1 MTNRRAVRER
11 DAQPNGSETSHAS
24 AAPVPH
30 SALRTPHSAAPHS
43 PTQFS
48 EPFTGDE
55 SGRTIIE
62 LHNVSRSFGRQDVLR
77 DISIDVRAGEKL
89 CLIGESGCG
98 KSVTM
103 KLMAA
108 LLEPTSGEVLWGG
121 APVSQRSE
129 KELVEDRL
137 RFGYLFQGAALF
149 DSLNVFENI
158 AFGLR
163 QNTRMSD
170 AFLEQIVAERLK
182 DVGMPSSSASKMP
195 SELSGGMRKRVG
207 LARTL
212 ALMPDI
218 ILYDE
223 PTTGL
228 DPIMIDV
235 INSLI
240 LKTRKRRPVTSII
253 VTHEMTT
260 VRKVADRV
268 IMFYALSRLQPG
280 EPQIV
285 FEGTPDEAFMSDD
298 PRVAQFVYGEAG
310 ERLEE
315 LAVA

>member
-1 MTNRRAVRER
+1 M
-11 DAQPNGSETSHAS
+11 S
-24 AAPVPH
+24 
-30 SALRTPHSAAPHS
+30 TPT
-43 PTQFS
+43 TQFDG
-48 EPFTGDE
+48 PLTGDE

-62 LHNVSRSFGRQDVLR
+62 LQNVSRSFGQHAVLR
-77 DISIDVRAGEKL
+77 DISIEVRAGETL

-108 LLEPTSGEVLWGG
+108 LMEPSAGEVLWGG
-121 APVSQRSE
+121 TPLAQRSE
-129 KELVEDRL
+129 SELVEDRL

-149 DSLNVFENI
+149 DSLNVFENV

-163 QNTRMSD
+163 QNTKMSES
-170 AFLEQIVAERLK
+170 FLRETVAERLV
-182 DVGMPSSSASKMP
+182 DVGLPPSAADKMP

-212 ALMPDI
+212 AMMPDI

-240 LKTRKRRPVTSII
+240 LKTRKRRPVTSVV
-253 VTHEMTT
+253 VTHEMST

-268 IMFYALSRLQPG
+268 IMFYPLSRLQPA

-310 ERLEE
+310 ERLQE
-315 LAVA
+315 LAA